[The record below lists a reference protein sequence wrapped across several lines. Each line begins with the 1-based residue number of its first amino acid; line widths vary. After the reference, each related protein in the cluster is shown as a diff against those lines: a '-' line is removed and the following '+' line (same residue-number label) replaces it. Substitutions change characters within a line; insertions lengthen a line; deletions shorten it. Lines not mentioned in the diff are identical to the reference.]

1 MGATGSSSAAAKL
14 GALAMLVSDGVCIK
28 EFMRVALE
36 FIKEF
41 DLEVN
46 AGPAMRREEEFP
58 AEKVEGDEETR
69 CVWLDLD
76 DTPNSMANRV
86 ASAFSPGTSYGYLD
100 R

>member
-1 MGATGSSSAAAKL
+1 MGATGSSSAATKL
-14 GALAMLVSDGVCIK
+14 CALAMLVSDGVCIK
-28 EFMRVALE
+28 EFMRAALE
-36 FIKEF
+36 FTKEF

-86 ASAFSPGTSYGYLD
+86 ASAFAPATSYGS
-100 R
+100 